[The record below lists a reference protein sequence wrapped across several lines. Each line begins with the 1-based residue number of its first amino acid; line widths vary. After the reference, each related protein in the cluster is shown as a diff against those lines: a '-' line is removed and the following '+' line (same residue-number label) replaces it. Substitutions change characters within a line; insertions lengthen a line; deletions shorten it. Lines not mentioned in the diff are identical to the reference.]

1 MMANVFSIR
10 PRIIAGSAFV
20 LFVFLLDFSGKR
32 TSGDEQTIRRLRA
45 DFNNAIAAHDAN
57 ALPKFW
63 REEIH
68 VTTGAGRQLAGR
80 AALRAAFDAIFAD
93 ATFISYTRSPNRVEL
108 SESGLRAAESGHWLG
123 QWKKP
128 DGTMEWRGTY
138 LAMWRKENGQWLIQS
153 ELYVSL
159 KCSGSKEC
167 SQ

>member
-1 MMANVFSIR
+1 MANARYIR
-10 PRIIAGSAFV
+10 PKIIAGSAFV
-20 LFVFLLDFSGKR
+20 LLVFLLDFSGR
-32 TSGDEQTIRRLRA
+32 QTGDDEQAIRRLRA
-45 DFNNAIAAHDAN
+45 DFNRAIDAHDAD

-63 REEIH
+63 REDVH
-68 VTTGAGRQLAGR
+68 VTTGAGRQLSGR
-80 AALRAAFDAIFAD
+80 DAVRAAFAAIFAD
-93 ATFISYTRSPNRVEL
+93 ATFITYTRIPGRVEL
-108 SESGLRAAESGHWLG
+108 SASGIRAAESGHWIG

-167 SQ
+167 AE